1 VAVGF
6 PRVAVGVPA
15 VAIRVPTVVVGA
27 VRTWCSSG

>member
-27 VRTWCSSG
+27 ARTWCSSG